1 MLPSDSGYVPHAAD
15 ERIRKSPFYR
25 QLLNLNID
33 PYAPHSINRDLIQLI
48 ESSTAAA
55 ATP

>member
-15 ERIRKSPFYR
+15 ERIRQSPFYR

-33 PYAPHSINRDLIQLI
+33 PYAPHSIDRSLIQLI
-48 ESSTAAA
+48 ESVASTAA
-55 ATP
+55 P